1 MKSSGTVRFGN
12 ASLTYSS
19 GLPWARRYKTAVDDI
34 SLSLEPGVITGLIGE
49 SGSGKSSLARLALG
63 LLHPTSG
70 KVTFEDEGGIQT
82 GRAPGRFAIVSQ
94 NPDRTLNPMLR
105 IGLSIAE
112 PLTIRGGVSRA
123 EKRAAVL
130 EMMSRVGLNP
140 DHIDR
145 LPSEFSGGQRQRIA
159 IARAL
164 ITRPQ
169 FIVFD
174 EAVSALDVSVQAQVL
189 NLVKDLQ
196 ATMGFASLFIS
207 HDLAATR
214 YVADRIVVLY
224 QGRIVEDAPASIF
237 YDTPAHPYSRALRI
251 PVVPA
256 DGPAFALK
264 NADGAEPANGCRL
277 SPRCPWAI
285 DRCRIETPSLQRTGL
300 SHAACH
306 RADEVIQYNPTR
318 NLGEPLAAHSAG
330 KRDAL

>member
-1 MKSSGTVRFGN
+1 VRSSGTVRFVN
-12 ASLTYSS
+12 ATLTYSS
-19 GLPWARRYKTAVDDI
+19 GLPWARRLKTALDDI
-34 SLSLEPGVITGLIGE
+34 SLSLEPGVTTGLIGE

-63 LLHPTSG
+63 LLQPTSG
-70 KVTFEDEGGIQT
+70 MVQFEDQGEVQT
-82 GRAPGRFAIVSQ
+82 GRAPGRFALVSQ

-112 PLTIRGGVSRA
+112 PLTIRGGLPGPK
-123 EKRAAVL
+123 KRAAVL

-145 LPSEFSGGQRQRIA
+145 LPAEFSGGQRQRIA

-189 NLVKDLQ
+189 NLIKDLQ

-214 YVADRIVVLY
+214 YAADRIVVLY

-237 YDTPAHPYSRALRI
+237 YGSPAHPYSRALRI

-256 DGPAFALK
+256 DSPAFALR
-264 NADGAEPANGCRL
+264 NADGAQPSAGCRL
-277 SPRCPWAI
+277 APRCPWAI
-285 DRCRIETPSLQRTGL
+285 ERCGTDVPLIRPVGL

-306 RADEVIQYNPTR
+306 RAEEVVQFNATHIRGGT
-318 NLGEPLAAHSAG
+318 LAAHTAG
-330 KRDAL
+330 EGDAL